1 MKKFIAVALCLCTL
15 SIALIG
21 CGKQQLLDSE
31 NPTEL
36 TMWHVFGSQTESP
49 MNTMV
54 DEFNKTVGKEQGVII
69 NVTSISNSSDIHDDL
84 LAAAKGDAGAG
95 DMPDIFFCYPE
106 TAGAIG
112 ADRLVEWDKAFT
124 DTELAEYIPSFI
136 EEGRVEGKLLVFPVA
151 KSSEALFVNATIFDR
166 FAADCGVTYADL
178 ATWEG
183 LFEAAEE
190 YYDWSD
196 GQTFVMHDELLNYC
210 QINTTALGGSAFSG
224 DQLNFNDPIFRAQWE
239 NLAGA
244 AISGHL
250 RVEDNYET
258 TLMMT
263 GDIVAGI
270 GSTASIMYF
279 QDTVTYR
286 DNTTE
291 PLVIKALPC
300 PVTKEGDKM
309 AMQQGAGLAAINGDE
324 KKEAAA
330 LLFAQWI
337 SQGETNLRFVT
348 QSGYMPVQS
357 AAFDAIQDYE
367 FKSDAYKSLYEA
379 MDTMS
384 DTYQFYLPPVVNGYY
399 DILWTF
405 YENSIT
411 VLNDSRNKF
420 ESGNET
426 ADALVAQSYESM
438 RQAIQ

>member
-1 MKKFIAVALCLCTL
+1 R
-15 SIALIG
+15 LI
-21 CGKQQLLDSE
+21 
-31 NPTEL
+31 
-36 TMWHVFGSQTESP
+36 
-49 MNTMV
+49 
-54 DEFNKTVGKEQGVII
+54 
-69 NVTSISNSSDIHDDL
+69 
-84 LAAAKGDAGAG
+84 
-95 DMPDIFFCYPE
+95 
-106 TAGAIG
+106 
-112 ADRLVEWDKAFT
+112 EWDKAFT
-124 DTELAEYIPSFI
+124 DNELAEYIPSFI

-166 FAADCGVTYADL
+166 FAADCGVTYTDL
-178 ATWEG
+178 ATWEEV
-183 LFEAAEE
+183 FEVAEK

-224 DQLNFNDPIFRAQWE
+224 DRLNFDDPIFKTQWE
-239 NLAGA
+239 NLADA
-244 AISGHL
+244 AISGYL

-258 TLMMT
+258 VLMMT
-263 GDIVAGI
+263 GDIVAGV

-300 PVTKEGDKM
+300 PVTENGNKL
-309 AMQQGAGLAAINGDE
+309 AMQQGAGLAAMKGDE

-357 AAFDAIQDYE
+357 AAFDAIQEYE
-367 FKSDAYKSLYEA
+367 FESDAYKSLYEA
-379 MDTMS
+379 MDTMR
-384 DTYQFYLPPVVNGYY
+384 DTYQFYLPPVVDGYY
-399 DILWTF
+399 DILWAF

-411 VLNDSRNKF
+411 ILDDSRSKY
-420 ESGNET
+420 ESGNE
-426 ADALVAQSYESM
+426 AIDALVAQSYESM